1 MVTKETILVLGAG
14 ASVPYGYP
22 TGKKLADQIIQGEN
36 DSEMIKELLIMGIDD
51 KKLKAF
57 FRDFAM
63 SSSPSIDAFLE
74 YRQEHLEIGKLIVTR
89 LLIQCEHEKK
99 LFGTND
105 WYQYLWQHL
114 GTSFDEFGNNKL
126 GIITFN
132 YDRSLEHFLFNA
144 LKGKYG
150 KTDEETAEK
159 LKQIPIVHVHGQ
171 IGYLPWQSPNNSRG
185 YRRTHTS
192 DELKESSN
200 EIKVVHE
207 ATGNAQE
214 KFNEAI
220 TLLNSATNIYFLGF
234 GYHKLNLERLKIAQL
249 NTNNKNIL
257 GTSFH
262 LTNREAVDIQDRV
275 SLGKIKLLYPSS
287 AAIFQPIL
295 EYLRENISWD

>member
-22 TGKKLADQIIQGEN
+22 TGKQLAHQIIQGEN
-36 DSEMIKELLIMGIDD
+36 DNELIKELLIMGIDD
-51 KKLKAF
+51 EKLKAF

-74 YRQEHLEIGKLIVTR
+74 YRQEHLEIGKLIVAR

-99 LFGTND
+99 LFGTDD

-126 GIITFN
+126 GIVTFN

-150 KTDEETAEK
+150 KTDEETADK

-171 IGYLPWQSPNNSRG
+171 IGQLPWQSSNNGRG
-185 YRRTHTS
+185 YRRRHTPE
-192 DELKESSN
+192 ELKKSSS

-207 ATGNAQE
+207 STGNAE
-214 KFNEAI
+214 AKFNEAI
-220 TLLNSATNIYFLGF
+220 VLLNKATNIYFLGF
-234 GYHKLNLERLKIAQL
+234 GYHKLNLERLKIIDL
-249 NTNNKNIL
+249 DINNKSIL

-275 SLGKIKLLYPSS
+275 SQGKIKLVYPSPN
-287 AAIFQPIL
+287 AIYQPIL
-295 EYLRENISWD
+295 QYLRENISWD